1 MPTSPPRP
9 CTAPNCGRL
18 VYDGSGRCAQHPK
31 QAWTKKATAAKR
43 ITGRALQKARAEL
56 FAKRPLCAAC
66 SLEGVVTLASQR
78 DHIVSLEQGG
88 RDVESNTQ
96 GLCIPCHDLKS
107 KRERAAG
114 RWGAYREPQKGEGG

>member
-1 MPTSPPRP
+1 M
-9 CTAPNCGRL
+9 
-18 VYDGSGRCAQHPK
+18 
-31 QAWTKKATAAKR
+31 
-43 ITGRALQKARAEL
+43 
-56 FAKRPLCAAC
+56 
-66 SLEGVVTLASQR
+66 TLASQR